1 MIKIIRWWTYV
12 LVYYARK
19 FWNDLPGPWPVKV
32 ALLAVT
38 QLIPG
43 VLDEI
48 ALVALT
54 SIWRRW
60 KLRQATVREAT

>member
-1 MIKIIRWWTYV
+1 MIKIIRWWAYV

-19 FWNDLPGPWPVKV
+19 FWNDLPGPWPVKL
-32 ALLAVT
+32 ALLAVM

-43 VLDEI
+43 VFDEI

-54 SIWRRW
+54 RIWRSWR
-60 KLRQATVREAT
+60 LRQATVREGT